1 MDFWERTRQTLNKGL
16 DNSKDLFS
24 KARERAKDL
33 SEKGILKFEI
43 MQLENQ
49 AEKLIG
55 KIGTRTYEALVKEGQ
70 NTVSQ
75 NTSGIKELI
84 LEVEDVRKRIEEKR
98 IQLDRL

>member
-16 DNSKDLFS
+16 DNSKDLLS

-43 MQLENQ
+43 RQLENQ

-55 KIGTRTYEALVKEGQ
+55 KIGTRTYEVLVKEGQ
-70 NTVSQ
+70 HTVSE
-75 NTSGIKELI
+75 NTEGIKELI
-84 LEVEDVRKRIEEKR
+84 AEVEDVRKRIEEKR
-98 IQLDRL
+98 SQIDRM